1 MDHDKD
7 GIIGKADLR
16 HAFDQ
21 VGRIVS
27 EKELDE
33 MLAEVSGPMNFTQ
46 LLQLFGSK
54 MSGGSGAADD
64 EDVIVHAFRAFDN
77 GLGKIDGDK

>member
-16 HAFDQ
+16 YSFDT
-21 VGRIVS
+21 VGRLAT

-33 MLAEVSGPMNFTQ
+33 MLAEASGPMNFTQ
-46 LLQLFGSK
+46 MVNMFGNRLQGSACCITNESTIFIYNK
-54 MSGGSGAADD
+54 FV
-64 EDVIVHAFRAFDN
+64 EF
-77 GLGKIDGDK
+77 